1 MKQYS
6 QFIESIARLYSEG
19 RITKFVLEKLKK
31 DGKITDEEYQ
41 FILDYKKIGKAGDY
55 HLYDF
60 S

>member
-41 FILDYKKIGKAGDY
+41 FILDYKK
-55 HLYDF
+55 
-60 S
+60 